1 MATIREVIEA
11 FSRRPGVDAVVLVG
25 RDGLPIDSHAR
36 NGVDPDNVAAL
47 LPSVING
54 MTQLGQAAGR
64 GEFGTGVLEFGG
76 GLAVVS
82 VLNADA
88 LLVVLVQ
95 PSTNVG
101 PLLYVLRRHR
111 SAIAGLL
118 LAGTGG
124 GAASPR
130 LLLVMDVAPSSAL

>member
-1 MATIREVIEA
+1 MATIREVVEA
-11 FSRRPGVDAVVLVG
+11 LCRRPGVDAVVVVG
-25 RDGLPIDSHAR
+25 RDGLPIDSHTK
-36 NGVDPDNVAAL
+36 NGVDPENVAAL

-54 MTQLGQAAGR
+54 MTQLGEAAQR
-64 GEFGTGVLEFGG
+64 GEFGTGVLEYGT

-88 LLVVLVQ
+88 VLVVLVQ

-101 PLLYVLRRHR
+101 GLLYDLRRHR

-118 LAGTGG
+118 
-124 GAASPR
+124 
-130 LLLVMDVAPSSAL
+130 

>member
-1 MATIREVIEA
+1 MATIRDVVEA
-11 FSRRPGVDAVVLVG
+11 LARRGGVDAVVVVG
-25 RDGLPIDSHAR
+25 RDGLPIDAR
-36 NGVDPDNVAAL
+36 AAEDLAAL

-54 MTQLGQAAGR
+54 LAQLGHAGGR
-64 GEFGTGVLEFGG
+64 GEFGTGVLEFGS

-88 LLVVLVQ
+88 LLVVLVR

-101 PLLYVLRRHR
+101 ALLYDLRRHR

-118 LAGTGG
+118 
-124 GAASPR
+124 
-130 LLLVMDVAPSSAL
+130 